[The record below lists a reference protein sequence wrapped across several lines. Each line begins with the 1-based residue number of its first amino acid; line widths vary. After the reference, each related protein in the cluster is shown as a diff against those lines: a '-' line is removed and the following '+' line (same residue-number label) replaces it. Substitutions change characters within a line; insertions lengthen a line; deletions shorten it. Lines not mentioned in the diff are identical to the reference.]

1 MSSLAPA
8 YNPAETEK
16 AALGLVSGAQDFEKR
31 NAVPAFVEAARSVE
45 ITDQASR
52 EAAAAFRADL
62 KARDRKAED
71 FFAPMKRNM
80 DALKKS
86 ILDGE
91 KAVRG
96 PIAEAVAI
104 LDPKI
109 AAFETRLLE
118 EAAAERALLEE
129 ENRKAEEERRLAEA
143 SVAVANGV
151 PEAEALEALDA
162 PVVAFAAPAPAAPR
176 PAGQSVAVTWSVEVT
191 DKAALVRFV
200 AANPQWLGLLDVAMP
215 AANAAARAQKDA
227 LAIPGLRPV
236 KKSSI
241 RSRIG

>member
-118 EAAAERALLEE
+118 EAAAERARLEE
-129 ENRKAEEERRLAEA
+129 ENRKAEHLIEA
-143 SVAVANGV
+143 WQVDG
-151 PEAEALEALDA
+151 EALDTSVSRGQNKRKILIRGRLISHQNFVILA
-162 PVVAFAAPAPAAPR
+162 TEFGTQAVVTSSAA
-176 PAGQSVAVTWSVEVT
+176 
-191 DKAALVRFV
+191 
-200 AANPQWLGLLDVAMP
+200 
-215 AANAAARAQKDA
+215 
-227 LAIPGLRPV
+227 
-236 KKSSI
+236 
-241 RSRIG
+241 